1 MENVKNMTIKQV
13 VNFGCSFAYGNRAA
27 QFNKLCSEH
36 KNTSSFIADKL
47 SIPEINLA
55 RPGNSNDGIFDNIL
69 CWIAAN
75 DKKTIASS
83 LVLVGWTNGAR
94 FGFVSDDI
102 KASNKSRPGKEL
114 GPVAEE
120 AFTAGPLNPYRFL
133 IDKWDKRWSAH
144 LINYEETSR
153 LSLYR
158 HALALQYTAKVHN
171 MKYIQYHSLR
181 PSLGSSNKATV
192 YNENNLLKT
201 MLVTD
206 NFFSFESKSLQAL
219 TNNNPSRYFVSEKD
233 SHPNHQAC
241 KEWADDIYMWMSG
254 HKNFGWR
261 F

>member
-1 MENVKNMTIKQV
+1 MENVKNITIKQV
-13 VNFGCSFAYGNRAA
+13 VNFGCSFAYGNRAIK
-27 QFNKLCSEH
+27 FNELCSEH

-47 SIPEINLA
+47 SMPVINLA
-55 RPGNSNDGIFDNIL
+55 RPGNSNEGILDNIL

-75 DKKTIASS
+75 DRKTIASS

-94 FGFVSDDI
+94 FGFVSNDI
-102 KASNKSRPGKEL
+102 KASNKSRPGKNL

-133 IDKWDKRWSAH
+133 IDKWDKRWTPY
-144 LINYEETSR
+144 LINYEETAR

-158 HALALQYTAKVHN
+158 HALALQYAAKAYN
-171 MKYIQYHSLR
+171 IKYIQYHSLR
-181 PSLGSSNKATV
+181 PSLGSSDVATV
-192 YNENNLLKT
+192 SNENNLMKT

-219 TNNNPSRYFVSEKD
+219 TNDDPNRYFVSEKD

-254 HKNFGWR
+254 SKNFGWR